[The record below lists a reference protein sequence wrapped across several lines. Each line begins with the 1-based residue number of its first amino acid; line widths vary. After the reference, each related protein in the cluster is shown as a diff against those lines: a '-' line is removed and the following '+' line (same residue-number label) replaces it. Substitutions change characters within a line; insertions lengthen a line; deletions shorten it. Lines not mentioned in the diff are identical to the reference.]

1 MSKPLNR
8 KTLYNAVSKAQPIIV
23 GYWHNVLCDN
33 KQPAST
39 AKAQW
44 YTHFQIEAE
53 RCRAHIGTLETDTM
67 LRLAHQLFLFGY
79 MLANAEG
86 VIVEPANCNVT
97 ADDVFDAC
105 EDLGVVLGYE

>member
-1 MSKPLNR
+1 MKKPIDR
-8 KTLYNAVSKAQPIIV
+8 KTLYNAVSKAQPVIV
-23 GYWHNVLCDN
+23 GYWDNVLCDN
-33 KQPAST
+33 TQPPST
-39 AKAQW
+39 PKAQW

-53 RCRAHIGTLETDTM
+53 RCRTPIGSLETDAM

-86 VIVEPANCNVT
+86 LIVEPVDTKVT
-97 ADDVFDAC
+97 ADGVFNAC